1 MVCIVDLST
10 TPVLTNHVHLL
21 PFCATN
27 CILRQNYGYSAE
39 MNPDSA
45 QYNVQHT
52 VSVNFV
58 LLPRFSLLA
67 FTAAADALTTANL
80 VNRQERFR
88 FTTSA
93 LQNTHVTSDL
103 GIRLS
108 VDHTITDKSCHVP
121 ADDSD
126 VNTEVILVCG
136 GYRCELAHNRVLSD
150 WLRERE
156 KSGCLLGGIWNG
168 ILQVAQAGLME
179 GYSCSLHPDNHE
191 HAKRYH
197 PDMQLRPDTVV
208 MDRNRLSA
216 AGPNSAFEL
225 MLLLIRRHDSADTV
239 QAIRQI
245 LKADTSPSRPASTT
259 SYPPGQDWL
268 PQNLHSALQL
278 MRSNLDEP
286 VSKRHLAQH
295 INLST
300 RAMERLFHRHLNT
313 SPARYYL
320 QMRLQ
325 RAHELLSHGDLSV
338 GEISDACGF
347 ISAAHFSR
355 SFSRRYGLA
364 PSDVRR
370 SVTALL
376 DM

>member
-1 MVCIVDLST
+1 
-10 TPVLTNHVHLL
+10 
-21 PFCATN
+21 
-27 CILRQNYGYSAE
+27 
-39 MNPDSA
+39 MNTDSDPIDE
-45 QYNVQHT
+45 QLT

-58 LLPRFSLLA
+58 LQPHFSLLA

-80 VNRQERFR
+80 VNRQKRFN
-88 FTTSA
+88 FSTTA
-93 LQNTHVTSDL
+93 VEDTHVISDL
-103 GIRLS
+103 GIRLP
-108 VDHTITDKSCHVP
+108 VDHTITDESCHVP
-121 ADDSD
+121 VPDAD
-126 VNTEVILVCG
+126 TQVILVCG
-136 GYRCELAHNRVLSD
+136 GYRCELAHNRLLSV
-150 WLRERE
+150 WLRQRE
-156 KSGCLLGGIWNG
+156 QSGCLLGGIWNG
-168 ILQVAQAGLME
+168 ILQVAQAGLMD
-179 GYSCSLHPDNHE
+179 GYSCSLHPDDHD
-191 HAKRYH
+191 HAKRCH

-208 MDRNRLSA
+208 LDRNRLSA

-245 LKADTSPSRPASTT
+245 LKADTSPSRPARTT

-286 VSKRHLAQH
+286 VSKQHLAQH

-320 QMRLQ
+320 QLRLQ

-355 SFSRRYGLA
+355 SFSRRYALA

>member
-1 MVCIVDLST
+1 MNTDSN
-10 TPVLTNHVHLL
+10 PVSE
-21 PFCATN
+21 P
-27 CILRQNYGYSAE
+27 E
-39 MNPDSA
+39 
-45 QYNVQHT
+45 T
-52 VSVNFV
+52 VSVNLV
-58 LLPRFSLLA
+58 LQPHFSLLA

-80 VNRQERFR
+80 VNRQQRFN
-88 FTTSA
+88 FCTTGVAS
-93 LQNTHVTSDL
+93 THVISDL
-103 GIRLS
+103 GIS
-108 VDHTITDKSCHVP
+108 IPVDHTITNEVCHVTEP
-121 ADDSD
+121 DADTD
-126 VNTEVILVCG
+126 VVLVCG
-136 GYRCELAHNRVLSD
+136 GYRCELAHNPLLSA
-150 WLRERE
+150 WLRQRDQQD
-156 KSGCLLGGIWNG
+156 CLLGGLWNG
-168 ILQVAQAGLME
+168 ILQVAQAGLMH
-179 GYSCSLHPDNHE
+179 GYSCALHPDDHE
-191 HAKRYH
+191 HAKRSH
-197 PDMQLRPDTVV
+197 PDMQVRPDTVV
-208 MDRNRLSA
+208 LDRNRLSA

-245 LKADTSPSRPASTT
+245 LKADTSPSRPARTT

-286 VSKRHLAQH
+286 VSKQHLAQH

-320 QMRLQ
+320 QLRLQ
-325 RAHELLSHGDLSV
+325 RAHELLSHGDLTV